1 MKKNIITAKSEKF
14 LIEYLTNHS
23 PTGFESSGQKLW
35 LNYVKPYVDTHI
47 VDTYGTVVGV
57 INPDSKYKVV
67 IEAHADEISWFVH
80 YITKDGFI
88 YLRRN
93 GGSDHQIAPSKR
105 VNIHTRNGMV
115 KAVFGWPAIHTRTA
129 SNEKSP
135 KLDNIF
141 LDCGAKNKEE
151 VENLGVHVGC
161 VVTYEDDFMIMN
173 KKHLFWIIPTI
184 LVLIFISSIYGF
196 NNNAVTKLEQ
206 VKTSLSN
213 VESSYQRRS
222 DVISGLVNT
231 VKGVADFEQEV
242 LTEVVQARASAGQTT
257 IDLSN
262 LNSSNINEFTQA
274 QQALSG
280 ALSRLLVT
288 VERYPE
294 LKATQNFLEFQSQLE
309 GTENRI
315 NVERNRY
322 NEAVNTYNTHI
333 KIFPN
338 TIYARWLGFGEEFER
353 FTSSEGSQNAPEI
366 DFD

>member
-1 MKKNIITAKSEKF
+1 
-14 LIEYLTNHS
+14 
-23 PTGFESSGQKLW
+23 
-35 LNYVKPYVDTHI
+35 
-47 VDTYGTVVGV
+47 
-57 INPDSKYKVV
+57 
-67 IEAHADEISWFVH
+67 
-80 YITKDGFI
+80 
-88 YLRRN
+88 
-93 GGSDHQIAPSKR
+93 
-105 VNIHTRNGMV
+105 
-115 KAVFGWPAIHTRTA
+115 
-129 SNEKSP
+129 
-135 KLDNIF
+135 
-141 LDCGAKNKEE
+141 
-151 VENLGVHVGC
+151 
-161 VVTYEDDFMIMN
+161 
-173 KKHLFWIIPTI
+173 
-184 LVLIFISSIYGF
+184 
-196 NNNAVTKLEQ
+196 
-206 VKTSLSN
+206 
-213 VESSYQRRS
+213 
-222 DVISGLVNT
+222 VISGLVNT
-231 VKGVADFEQEV
+231 VKGVANFEQEV

-338 TIYARWLGFGEEFER
+338 SIYSRWLGFGEEFER

>member
-1 MKKNIITAKSEKF
+1 
-14 LIEYLTNHS
+14 
-23 PTGFESSGQKLW
+23 
-35 LNYVKPYVDTHI
+35 
-47 VDTYGTVVGV
+47 
-57 INPDSKYKVV
+57 
-67 IEAHADEISWFVH
+67 
-80 YITKDGFI
+80 
-88 YLRRN
+88 
-93 GGSDHQIAPSKR
+93 
-105 VNIHTRNGMV
+105 
-115 KAVFGWPAIHTRTA
+115 
-129 SNEKSP
+129 
-135 KLDNIF
+135 
-141 LDCGAKNKEE
+141 
-151 VENLGVHVGC
+151 
-161 VVTYEDDFMIMN
+161 MN

-231 VKGVADFEQEV
+231 VKGVANFEQEV

-257 IDLSN
+257 IDLNN

-294 LKATQNFLEFQSQLE
+294 LKSTQNFLEFQSQLE

-338 TIYARWLGFGEEFER
+338 AIYARWLGFGEEFER

>member
-1 MKKNIITAKSEKF
+1 
-14 LIEYLTNHS
+14 
-23 PTGFESSGQKLW
+23 
-35 LNYVKPYVDTHI
+35 
-47 VDTYGTVVGV
+47 
-57 INPDSKYKVV
+57 
-67 IEAHADEISWFVH
+67 
-80 YITKDGFI
+80 
-88 YLRRN
+88 
-93 GGSDHQIAPSKR
+93 
-105 VNIHTRNGMV
+105 
-115 KAVFGWPAIHTRTA
+115 
-129 SNEKSP
+129 
-135 KLDNIF
+135 
-141 LDCGAKNKEE
+141 
-151 VENLGVHVGC
+151 
-161 VVTYEDDFMIMN
+161 MN
-173 KKHLFWIIPTI
+173 KKHLFWIIPTVLI
-184 LVLIFISSIYGF
+184 LIFISSIYGF
-196 NNNAVTKLEQ
+196 NNSAVTKLEQ

-231 VKGVADFEQEV
+231 VKGVANFEQEV

-315 NVERNRY
+315 NVERNKY
-322 NEAVNTYNTHI
+322 NEAINTYNTHI

-338 TIYARWLGFGEEFER
+338 AIYAQWLGFGEEFER

-366 DFD
+366 DFN

>member
-1 MKKNIITAKSEKF
+1 M
-14 LIEYLTNHS
+14 
-23 PTGFESSGQKLW
+23 
-35 LNYVKPYVDTHI
+35 
-47 VDTYGTVVGV
+47 
-57 INPDSKYKVV
+57 
-67 IEAHADEISWFVH
+67 
-80 YITKDGFI
+80 
-88 YLRRN
+88 
-93 GGSDHQIAPSKR
+93 
-105 VNIHTRNGMV
+105 
-115 KAVFGWPAIHTRTA
+115 
-129 SNEKSP
+129 
-135 KLDNIF
+135 
-141 LDCGAKNKEE
+141 
-151 VENLGVHVGC
+151 
-161 VVTYEDDFMIMN
+161 
-173 KKHLFWIIPTI
+173 
-184 LVLIFISSIYGF
+184 
-196 NNNAVTKLEQ
+196 
-206 VKTSLSN
+206 
-213 VESSYQRRS
+213 
-222 DVISGLVNT
+222 ISGLVNT

-242 LTEVVQARASAGQTT
+242 LTDVVQARASAGQTT

-338 TIYARWLGFGEEFER
+338 AIYARWLGFGEEFER